1 MDKTQLLSLAQQYG
15 TPSFV
20 FDTVML
26 EKRMREIKEIVGE
39 KVDRTHGGSVLS
51 LTVNAYAVQ
60 SANNPADHPWDA
72 AGWPADLEVAE

>member
-26 EKRMREIKEIVGE
+26 EKRMREIK
-39 KVDRTHGGSVLS
+39 
-51 LTVNAYAVQ
+51 
-60 SANNPADHPWDA
+60 
-72 AGWPADLEVAE
+72 